1 MSFTSGKKDK
11 GAITQVRE
19 KFKKAEDVKIHEDTL
34 PEDLLDGVVLCKLM
48 MQIEGSGVTKYH
60 ALKRG
65 NAKMDAF
72 KSREN
77 CVRFTNACKLI
88 GLPVTFG
95 YDDLHQGDLGVI
107 ASTLVYLAHACAMRN
122 VGVEEMHPELK
133 RRLGLVTKERKQDQD
148 LAGLDVD
155 KDELLEKFEE
165 LRVFLPDVVK
175 SDVELDGMEVQDLLV
190 ELGQVESARVSLVD
204 KLTKANSL
212 AKAKELES
220 LKLDSNLAKALQ
232 LDYSFVGVDFRFL
245 KGLFSLEQVGKM
257 TVREVENKLITPMLA
272 SKHSSGMQSLATI
285 LLHEI
290 EPNVGIKA
298 DVVVSVDADMEWIA
312 MLSALEETVEATD
325 FVSASGRTKVWL
337 EQVCMAPNLLKG
349 DEMKREEEMR
359 KVIDKIGRVNLILH
373 PFDKPTVATKSW
385 NVFQV
390 VCAVA
395 NKKPVFASIAKSES
409 ERFMKDV
416 FAGLVGL
423 KSFQTIF
430 WSLNVE
436 KTTSD
441 GMDNGQ
447 AIRVTKLVRQQ
458 DQASPNQTRVNDA
471 FTVPIRNWILH
482 QLKISPMEKKTGSE
496 QSNLYMTRAAFHQ
509 SIGQPDEARNF
520 YEKVIAVH
528 KDLYPSEKN
537 AQTASAM
544 SNMSST
550 LRDLGEF
557 DSAVLVCTKAL
568 EIREELFGEDHPST
582 MVSRAWLAD
591 ILLASGNFSQALPI
605 LERVLVDHERVGSA
619 DLEISSAM
627 NNLASAYRELG
638 QIDQARTLFEQVL
651 IKTEKTAG
659 KTSPLYS
666 AALTNCALTMEA
678 QKDYKNALVMHEES
692 LVLKQKTLGP
702 DHPDVALS
710 MHNLGVCLLRNDKKL
725 NRDRA
730 VGLGNSAIAI
740 WEKAYGSK
748 HPTVIEAKQDW
759 EGFNKP
765 KTSKAS

>member
-1 MSFTSGKKDK
+1 MT
-11 GAITQVRE
+11 GAE
-19 KFKKAEDVKIHEDTL
+19 IHEDTL

-77 CVRFTNACKLI
+77 CVRFTNACKTI

-122 VGVEEMHPELK
+122 VAVEEMHPELK

-165 LRVFLPDVVK
+165 LRVFLPDSVK
-175 SDVELDGMEVQDLLV
+175 SDAELDGMEVQDLLV

-212 AKAKELES
+212 AKAKELDS
-220 LKLDSNLAKALQ
+220 LKMDPGLAKALQ

-245 KGLFSLEQVGKM
+245 KGLFPPEQVGKM
-257 TVREVENKLITPMLA
+257 TVREVGAKLIAPLMA
-272 SKHSSGMQSLATI
+272 SKQSSGAQSLATI

-290 EPNVGIKA
+290 ESNVGIKA
-298 DVVVSVDADMEWIA
+298 DVVVSVDPDTEWVV

-337 EQVCMAPNLLKG
+337 EQVCMAPNLLLGG
-349 DEMKREEEMR
+349 DEVKREEEMR
-359 KVIDKIGRVNLILH
+359 KVIDKVGRVNLILH

-385 NVFQV
+385 NVYQV
-390 VCAVA
+390 VCAVGS
-395 NKKPVFASIAKSES
+395 KKPVFASIAKSES
-409 ERFMKDV
+409 VRFMSDV
-416 FAGLVGL
+416 FAGQVGL

-436 KTTSD
+436 KT
-441 GMDNGQ
+441 GNGEQ
-447 AIRVTKLVRQQ
+447 AARVTKLVRQH
-458 DQASPNQTRVNDA
+458 DQASQNQTRVNDA

-482 QLKISPMEKKTGSE
+482 QLKTAASSKTTGAE

-568 EIREELFGEDHPST
+568 EIREELFGEDHPSA

-591 ILLASGNFSQALPI
+591 ILLASGNFAQALPI

-638 QIDQARTLFEQVL
+638 KIDQARALFEQVL
-651 IKTEKTAG
+651 VKTEKTAG

-730 VGLGNSAIAI
+730 VGLGNGAIAI
-740 WEKAYGSK
+740 WEKAYGPK

-765 KTSKAS
+765 KTSKA